1 MGTAR
6 DVDDHAGPCMDD
18 GDRQTDSFSLGHEP
32 TPPPA
37 LFQAGSASE
46 TPRNWDLQGLHQ
58 LIMDVE
64 RYYRG

>member
-1 MGTAR
+1 MRVCVAL
-6 DVDDHAGPCMDD
+6 
-18 GDRQTDSFSLGHEP
+18 GDKRRVWDTNPH
-32 TPPPA
+32 PPPA

-64 RYYRG
+64 KYYASDPLGPGDSWRLP